1 MKESKDNENI
11 APTHDLNY
19 ASLVDDGENKSK
31 NEKIISI
38 FSQLYEIYEVTN
50 DRFRSQVILNFIQNC
65 INSELIIPYRLIK
78 RPVIY

>member
-19 ASLVDDGENKSK
+19 ASLVDGENKSK

-50 DRFRSQVILNFIQNC
+50 DRFRSQVILNFIQNY